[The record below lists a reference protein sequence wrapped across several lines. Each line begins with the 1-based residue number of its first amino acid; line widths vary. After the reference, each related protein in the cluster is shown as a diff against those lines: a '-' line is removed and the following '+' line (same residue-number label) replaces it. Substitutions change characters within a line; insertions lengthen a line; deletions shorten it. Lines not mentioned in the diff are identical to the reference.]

1 MKQSTAEC
9 RPNQKHGHQLK
20 HDRKKGTEVENYDI
34 NRWKDQR
41 KIFSGSGR
49 RVQQEIESLLQAG
62 DHRSGR

>member
-34 NRWKDQR
+34 NRWKI
-41 KIFSGSGR
+41 KGKLLEAGHCGIFKATR
-49 RVQQEIESLLQAG
+49 TVYEA
-62 DHRSGR
+62 

>member
-34 NRWKDQR
+34 NRC
-41 KIFSGSGR
+41 KIKAK
-49 RVQQEIESLLQAG
+49 LLETGHCVIFKAT
-62 DHRSGR
+62 RTVYEA

>member
-34 NRWKDQR
+34 NGWKI
-41 KIFSGSGR
+41 KGK
-49 RVQQEIESLLQAG
+49 LLEA
-62 DHRSGR
+62 